1 VKVEGLD
8 GATVASQPDFEVG
21 PAEARWLPVSVQI
34 GPDVARRLGSG
45 VHSLKFEVESV
56 DASGD
61 KSEVEEKSTFVVPR

>member
-1 VKVEGLD
+1 
-8 GATVASQPDFEVG
+8 VASQPDFEVG

-34 GPDVARRLGSG
+34 GPDVARRRGSG

-61 KSEVEEKSTFVVPR
+61 KFEVEEKSTFVVPR